1 MRLKITIDEAEY
13 KMAQKHGA
21 MSLIAKDKQKYISK
35 AEVVEIGGKY
45 YLTYE
50 EKMSKGAS
58 YKNGWSHTIV

>member
-35 AEVVEIGGKY
+35 PEVVEIGGTY

-50 EKMSKGAS
+50 EKGAS